1 MIARG
6 PPPAGGRGLRN
17 EPSGART
24 VIDPGPGEQVVHGK
38 ASREFEYGAVISF
51 QQSGA
56 GGYGDS
62 FERDPRAVLE
72 DVLDDLVSIEA
83 AREDYGVVIVGERID
98 EAATAALRGGR
109 R

>member
-1 MIARG
+1 M
-6 PPPAGGRGLRN
+6 
-17 EPSGART
+17 
-24 VIDPGPGEQVVHGK
+24 
-38 ASREFEYGAVISF
+38 
-51 QQSGA
+51 
-56 GGYGDS
+56 
-62 FERDPRAVLE
+62 LE